1 MFLVLDTLI
10 KCIKSKKIRKIP
22 NNLKQNWNQKT
33 DNFTNILEEENQIIL
48 KSFGARKTNDFKIFL
63 SKKT

>member
-33 DNFTNILEEENQIIL
+33 DNFTNILEQENQIIL
-48 KSFGARKTNDFKIFL
+48 KSF
-63 SKKT
+63 